1 MTVEW
6 TPELNEV
13 VRLVVAAAVG
23 VVIGFNREL
32 QQKPLGM
39 RTLALVSLGSA
50 IAALATIDFQDLR
63 AHPDA
68 ASRVVQGILQG
79 VLAGI
84 GFIGAGVVLRD
95 TETGTVQGLTTAATV
110 WVTAALGIA
119 CALADWT
126 LVISGVVLTLL
137 ILFGLGWVEANLME
151 SNDKD

>member
-1 MTVEW
+1 MTLS
-6 TPELNEV
+6 PELNEV
-13 VRLVVAAAVG
+13 VRLVIAAAVG
-23 VVIGFNREL
+23 VAIGFNREL

-63 AHPDA
+63 EHPDA
-68 ASRVVQGILQG
+68 ASRVVQGVLQG

-137 ILFGLGWVEANLME
+137 ILFGLGWVETNMMN
-151 SNDKD
+151 NDDKN

>member
-1 MTVEW
+1 MTLS
-6 TPELNEV
+6 PELNEV
-13 VRLVVAAAVG
+13 VRLVIAAAVG
-23 VVIGFNREL
+23 VAIGFNREL

-63 AHPDA
+63 EHPDA
-68 ASRVVQGILQG
+68 ASRVVQGVLQG

-137 ILFGLGWVEANLME
+137 ILFGLGWVEANLMD